1 MSNNVPWTSKPSRGV
16 LTLFWLSTE
25 NKVHVAH
32 ESEVTT
38 NFVRKRHEKEQH
50 AFFKSQVHGRS
61 SVMVVKEAIFK
72 SETSRDQCQC
82 CLFFFFSPISLLTQQ
97 KLCWNHTKDFHVL
110 KLFFLDYSD
119 QILFL
124 GSDIFALSFAMLSQ
138 KQFLFTLNFDLF

>member
-82 CLFFFFSPISLLTQQ
+82 CHFFFFLSYLPINSTKALLEPYQGLSCSQT
-97 KLCWNHTKDFHVL
+97 
-110 KLFFLDYSD
+110 FLLRLLWSNTVPGFWHFCS
-119 QILFL
+119 I
-124 GSDIFALSFAMLSQ
+124 ICNALSKAIPFYS
-138 KQFLFTLNFDLF
+138 